1 MEFSGAPLTAL
12 VRFFTPVTEPSLHDR
27 GTAFSRLVLMPI
39 NLVIPAQAGIQYS
52 LGSRGFPRLISRR
65 TGSRSCR

>member
-1 MEFSGAPLTAL
+1 MNFSGAPLSAL
-12 VRFFTPVTEPSLHDR
+12 VRFFTPVTEPPLHDR
-27 GTAFSRLVLMPI
+27 GTAFSRVVLKPI

-52 LGSRGFPRLISRR
+52 LGSRGFSGLIPRR